1 MTQLCSSAIWCL
13 TSSLF
18 LVPLYRFSKSTTV
31 LVISYA
37 SSSRLKSWNQDE
49 SRTFVPFVEQIMHM
63 MDLKPLVPKFWKY
76 LIRAVP
82 SAPQIPRA
90 IPDQPLG

>member
-1 MTQLCSSAIWCL
+1 MTQLCSCNSVL
-13 TSSLF
+13 DQR
-18 LVPLYRFSKSTTV
+18 LVLYSFVSIFQVDYCS
-31 LVISYA
+31 SYA
-37 SSSRLKSWNQDE
+37 SSSRSK
-49 SRTFVPFVEQIMHM
+49 SRTFVPFLEQIMHM

-82 SAPQIPRA
+82 SALQIPRA